1 MPAPSDPLAARSA
14 SDVGVL
20 LDPPRVQGV
29 DPADS
34 AGTLPDD
41 AKQNGIVCVILRW
54 PAFPTDARID
64 RVQIFIVGNPTPIAS
79 RNYGAADD
87 AAEFFIPIGPT
98 LLPDLST
105 FEIMYTV
112 RSVNN
117 TTSPPRR
124 LTFAVVAPPQVL
136 KEATFPDADFW
147 GYINCTKNNPQDPDS
162 LYVWEGI
169 RILIP
174 FDNHFQLLDVIELV
188 WQGWDSLNGS
198 GAALTPPVTFTGTV
212 TDVTNNQPVSIV
224 IRPFVPHIEP
234 MRNNDSATASYLLL
248 RNGVP
253 IFSSFTGLVKIDR
266 VIPGNSDFCSDASWM
281 K

>member
-1 MPAPSDPLAARSA
+1 MSAPDDPLAARNA
-14 SDVGVL
+14 SDAGVL
-20 LDPPRVQGV
+20 LDPLRVQGV
-29 DPADS
+29 DPADP

-41 AKQNGIVCVILRW
+41 AKQNGIVCIILRW

-64 RVQIFIVGNPTPIAS
+64 RVEIFIVGKFDPIVW
-79 RNYGAADD
+79 RDYGAADD
-87 AAEFFIPIGPT
+87 AAEFLIPIGPT
-98 LLPDLST
+98 LLPDLPT

-124 LTFAVVAPPQVL
+124 LTFAFVAPPKVL
-136 KEATFPDADFW
+136 KEATFPDANPW
-147 GYINCTKNNPQDPDS
+147 GYIVCTKHNPQDPDS

-174 FDNHFQLLDVIELV
+174 FDDRFQLLDVIELV

-198 GAALTPPVTFTGTV
+198 GTALTPEVTFTGTV
-212 TDVTNNQPVSIV
+212 TDVTNKQPVSIV
-224 IRPFVPHIEP
+224 IRPFIPHIEP
-234 MRNNDSATASYLLL
+234 MRDKDSATASYLLL

-253 IFSSFTGLVKIDR
+253 IFSSFQGLVKIDR
-266 VIPGNSDFCSDASWM
+266 VIPGNSGFCSDASWM